1 MLCSISVQAVS
12 SFQAHQLAGL
22 SSHAESNEGV
32 DVNGASTENVAG
44 QGWDDER
51 GKEEVRDEIAG
62 SGGGSYSS

>member
-1 MLCSISVQAVS
+1 
-12 SFQAHQLAGL
+12 LAGL
-22 SSHAESNEGV
+22 SSHAETNEGV

-62 SGGGSYSS
+62 SGGIL

>member
-1 MLCSISVQAVS
+1 M
-12 SFQAHQLAGL
+12 AGL
-22 SSHAESNEGV
+22 SSHAETNEGV

-62 SGGGSYSS
+62 SGGIL